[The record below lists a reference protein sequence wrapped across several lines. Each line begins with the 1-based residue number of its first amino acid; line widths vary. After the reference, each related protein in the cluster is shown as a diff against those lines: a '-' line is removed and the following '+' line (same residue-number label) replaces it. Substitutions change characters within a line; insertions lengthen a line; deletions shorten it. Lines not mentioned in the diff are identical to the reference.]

1 MEASKI
7 SMRTAKILSVIFL
20 LTGIMFYFGGCSTAE
35 QTTAKLAY
43 QQGDYKKAET
53 EFAKETKQNPTNEEA
68 WFYLAMSRAQL
79 GNATGVKEAMDQY
92 RKLGKLTFSNELTEA
107 WGTMYDRG
115 YKQYEDGEK
124 LSKTGKDEDA
134 IKKFQESLNNFEIA
148 YALQPDSAFVKDN
161 ISALNGRINTILVKP
176 TIDKGVELE
185 KAGDYAGAINEYTN
199 GLSKV
204 NKGSGAYEVIIY
216 NISLANL
223 KWGEKMR
230 ESNPDDASYKDKYT
244 AALPYLEELTNSSDK
259 DNKLNAYELLIQVY
273 ANLGMNDKAQDAI
286 KIRDRLKSENK

>member
-1 MEASKI
+1 
-7 SMRTAKILSVIFL
+7 MRSAKVLTVFLILSA
-20 LTGIMFYFGGCSTAE
+20 IMFYFGGCSTAE

-43 QQGDYKKAET
+43 AQGDYKKAEE
-53 EFAKETKQNPTNEEA
+53 EFLKETKQNPTNEEA

-79 GNATGVKEAMDQY
+79 SKAEGVREAMSKY
-92 RKLGKLTFSNELTEA
+92 TSLGKFTYRTELTEA
-107 WGTMYDRG
+107 WGTMYDRA

-124 LSKTGKDEDA
+124 IAKTGKDDEA
-134 IKKFQESLNNFEIA
+134 VKKFTESLNNFEIA
-148 YALQPDSAFVKDN
+148 YALLPDSAFVKDN
-161 ISALNGRINTILVKP
+161 IAALNGRINTILVKP

-185 KAGDYAGAINEYTN
+185 KNGDYAGAINEYTT

-204 NKGSGAYEVIIY
+204 TKGSGAYEVIIY

-230 ESNPDDASYKDKYT
+230 EANSEDASYKDKYK
-244 AALPYLEELTNSSDK
+244 AALPYLEELTSSKDK

-273 ANLGMNDKAQDAI
+273 ANLGENDKAQDAI
-286 KIRDRLKSENK
+286 KMRDQLKNENK

>member
-1 MEASKI
+1 
-7 SMRTAKILSVIFL
+7 MRSAKVLTVFLVLSAVV
-20 LTGIMFYFGGCSTAE
+20 FYFSGCTSAE

-43 QQGDYKKAET
+43 AQGDYKKAEE
-53 EFAKETKQNPTNEEA
+53 EFLKETNQNPTNEEA

-79 GNATGVKEAMDQY
+79 GKAEGVKSAMDKY
-92 RKLGKLTFSNELTEA
+92 RTIGKNSFRTELTEA

-124 LSKTGKDEDA
+124 TAKTGKDDEA
-134 IKKFQESLNNFEIA
+134 VKKFQESLNNFEIA
-148 YALQPDSAFVKDN
+148 YALLPDSAFVKEN
-161 ISALNGRINTILVKP
+161 IAALNGRINTILVKP

-185 KAGDYAGAINEYTN
+185 KNGDYAGAINEYTN

-204 NKGSGAYEVIIY
+204 TEGSGAYEVIIY

-230 ESNPDDASYKDKYT
+230 ETNSDDPSYKDKYK
-244 AALPYLEELTNSSDK
+244 AALPYLEELTSSKDK

-273 ANLGMNDKAQDAI
+273 ANLGENDKAQDAI
-286 KIRDRLKSENK
+286 KMRDQLKNENK

>member
-1 MEASKI
+1 
-7 SMRTAKILSVIFL
+7 MRSAKVLTVFLILSA
-20 LTGIMFYFGGCSTAE
+20 IMFYFGGCSSAE

-43 QQGDYKKAET
+43 AQGDYKKAEV
-53 EFAKETKQNPTNEEA
+53 EFLKETNQNPANEEA

-79 GNATGVKEAMDQY
+79 SKAEGVREAMSRY
-92 RKLGKLTFSNELTEA
+92 TAIGKFTFKSELTEA
-107 WGTMYDRG
+107 WGTMYDRAF
-115 YKQYEDGEK
+115 KQYEDGEK
-124 LSKTGKDEDA
+124 SAKSGKDDEA
-134 IKKFQESLNNFEIA
+134 VKKFTDALNNFEIA
-148 YALQPDSAFVKDN
+148 FALLPDSAFVKEN
-161 ISALNGRINTILVKP
+161 ITALNGRINTILVKP

-185 KAGDYAGAINEYTN
+185 KNGDFAGAINEYTN

-204 NKGSGAYEVIIY
+204 TKGSGAYEVIIY

-230 ESNPDDASYKDKYT
+230 ETNSEDPAYKDKYT
-244 AALPYLEELTNSSDK
+244 AALPYLEELTSSKDK

-286 KIRDRLKSENK
+286 KMRDQLKNENK

>member
-1 MEASKI
+1 
-7 SMRTAKILSVIFL
+7 MRSVKVLSVFLIFAAVITF
-20 LTGIMFYFGGCSTAE
+20 LTGCNSAE

-43 QQGDYKKAET
+43 QQGDYKKAES
-53 EFAKETKQNPTNEEA
+53 EFLKETNQNPTNEEA

-79 GNATGVKEAMDQY
+79 GNAAGVLEAMDKY
-92 RKLGKLTFSNELTEA
+92 RALGKNSFRQELTEA

-124 LSKTGKDEDA
+124 IAKTGKDEDA
-134 IKKFQESLNNFEIA
+134 VKKFQESLNNFEIA
-148 YALQPDSAFVKDN
+148 LALLPDSSFVKDN
-161 ISALNGRINTILVKP
+161 VAALNNRVNTILVKP
-176 TIDKGVELE
+176 VIDKGVELE
-185 KAGDYAGAINEYTN
+185 KNGDFAGAIAEYN
-199 GLSKV
+199 KGLQKV
-204 NKGSGAYEVIIY
+204 SKGSGAYEVIIY

-230 ESNPDDASYKDKYT
+230 EANSEDPAYKEKYQ
-244 AALPYLEELTNSSDK
+244 AALPYLEELTGSKDK

-286 KIRDRLKSENK
+286 KMRDQLKDNK

>member
-1 MEASKI
+1 MI
-7 SMRTAKILSVIFL
+7 SAKVLSVFL
-20 LTGIMFYFGGCSTAE
+20 ILTAVIFYFSGCSSAE

-43 QQGDYKKAET
+43 TQGDYKKAEV
-53 EFAKETKQNPTNEEA
+53 EFEKETKQNPQNEEA

-79 GNATGVKEAMDQY
+79 SKVDGVKQAMDQY
-92 RKLGKLTFSNELTEA
+92 RIIGKKTFSVELTEA

-124 LSKTGKDEDA
+124 YAKTGKDDEA
-134 IKKFQESLNNFEIA
+134 ISKFKESLINFDIA
-148 YALQPDSAFVKDN
+148 YAIQPDSAFVKDN
-161 ISALNGRINTILVKP
+161 ITALNSRMNTILVKP

-185 KAGDYAGAINEYTN
+185 KQGDFGGAIAEYN
-199 GLSKV
+199 KGLAKV
-204 NKGSGAYEVIIY
+204 TKGSGAYEVIIY

-230 ESNPDDASYKDKYT
+230 EANSEDPAYKDKYT
-244 AALPYLEELTNSSDK
+244 AALPYLEELTSSKDK

-286 KIRDRLKSENK
+286 KMRDQLKSEGK

>member
-1 MEASKI
+1 
-7 SMRTAKILSVIFL
+7 MRSAKVLTVFLVLSAVV
-20 LTGIMFYFGGCSTAE
+20 FYFSGCTSAE

-43 QQGDYKKAET
+43 AQGDYKKAEE
-53 EFAKETKQNPTNEEA
+53 EFLKETNQNPTNEEA

-79 GNATGVKEAMDQY
+79 GKAEGVKSAMDKY
-92 RKLGKLTFSNELTEA
+92 RTIGKNSFRTELTEA

-124 LSKTGKDEDA
+124 TAKTGKDDEA
-134 IKKFQESLNNFEIA
+134 VKKFQESLNNFEIA
-148 YALQPDSAFVKDN
+148 YALLPDSAFVKEN
-161 ISALNGRINTILVKP
+161 IAALNGRINTILVKP

-185 KAGDYAGAINEYTN
+185 KNGDYAGAINEYTN

-204 NKGSGAYEVIIY
+204 TKGSGAYEVIIY

-230 ESNPDDASYKDKYT
+230 ETNSDDPSYKDKYK
-244 AALPYLEELTNSSDK
+244 AALPYLEELTSSNDK

-273 ANLGMNDKAQDAI
+273 ANLGENDKAQDAI
-286 KIRDRLKSENK
+286 KMRDQLKNENK

>member
-1 MEASKI
+1 
-7 SMRTAKILSVIFL
+7 MRSVKVLSVFL
-20 LTGIMFYFGGCSTAE
+20 LLFAVVFYFGGCSTAE

-43 QQGDYKKAET
+43 NQGDYKKAEE
-53 EFAKETKQNPTNEEA
+53 EFTKETNNNPTNEEA

-79 GNATGVKEAMDQY
+79 GKAAGVKDAMDKY
-92 RKLGKLTFSNELTEA
+92 RGIGKNSFRTELTEA

-124 LSKTGKDEDA
+124 IAKTGNDKDA
-134 IKKFQESLNNFEIA
+134 VNKFTEALNNFEIA
-148 YALQPDSAFVKDN
+148 LALLPDSAFVKDN
-161 ISALNGRINTILVKP
+161 IAALNGRINTILVKP

-185 KAGDYAGAINEYTN
+185 KNGDFAGAISEYNN

-204 NKGSGAYEVIIY
+204 TKGSGAYEVIIY

-223 KWGEKMR
+223 KWGEKLR
-230 ESNPDDASYKDKYT
+230 ETNPDDPSYKDKYK
-244 AALPYLEELTNSSDK
+244 AALPYLEELTSSKDA

-273 ANLGMNDKAQDAI
+273 ANLGENDKAQDAI
-286 KIRDRLKSENK
+286 KMRDQLKNEKK

>member
-1 MEASKI
+1 
-7 SMRTAKILSVIFL
+7 MRSVKVLSVFL
-20 LTGIMFYFGGCSTAE
+20 LLFAVVFYFGGCSTAE

-43 QQGDYKKAET
+43 NQGDYKKAEE
-53 EFAKETKQNPTNEEA
+53 EFTKETNNNPTNEEA

-79 GNATGVKEAMDQY
+79 GKAAGVKDAMDKY
-92 RKLGKLTFSNELTEA
+92 RGIGKNSFRTELTEA

-124 LSKTGKDEDA
+124 IAKTGNDKDA
-134 IKKFQESLNNFEIA
+134 VNKFTEALNNFEIA
-148 YALQPDSAFVKDN
+148 LALLPDSAFVKDN
-161 ISALNGRINTILVKP
+161 IAALNGRINTILVKP

-185 KAGDYAGAINEYTN
+185 KNGDFAGAISEYNN

-204 NKGSGAYEVIIY
+204 TKGSGAYEVIIY

-223 KWGEKMR
+223 KWGEKLR
-230 ESNPDDASYKDKYT
+230 ETNPDDPSYKDKYK
-244 AALPYLEELTNSSDK
+244 AALPFLEELTSSKDA

-273 ANLGMNDKAQDAI
+273 ANLGENDKAQDAI
-286 KIRDRLKSENK
+286 KMRDQLKNEKK

>member
-1 MEASKI
+1 
-7 SMRTAKILSVIFL
+7 MRSVKVLSVFL
-20 LTGIMFYFGGCSTAE
+20 LLFAVVFYFGGCSTAE

-43 QQGDYKKAET
+43 NQGDYKKAEE
-53 EFAKETKQNPTNEEA
+53 EFTKETNNNPTNEEA

-79 GNATGVKEAMDQY
+79 GKAAGVKDAMDKY
-92 RKLGKLTFSNELTEA
+92 RGIGKNSFRTELTEA

-124 LSKTGKDEDA
+124 LAKTGNDKDA
-134 IKKFQESLNNFEIA
+134 VNKFTEALNNFEIA
-148 YALQPDSAFVKDN
+148 LALLPDSAFVKDN
-161 ISALNGRINTILVKP
+161 IAALNGRINTILVKP

-185 KAGDYAGAINEYTN
+185 KNGDFAGAISEYNN

-204 NKGSGAYEVIIY
+204 TKGSGAYEVIIY

-223 KWGEKMR
+223 KWGEKLR
-230 ESNPDDASYKDKYT
+230 ETNPDDPSYKDKYK
-244 AALPYLEELTNSSDK
+244 AALPYLEELTSSKDA

-273 ANLGMNDKAQDAI
+273 ANLGENDKAQDAI
-286 KIRDRLKSENK
+286 KMRDQLKNEKK

>member
-1 MEASKI
+1 
-7 SMRTAKILSVIFL
+7 MRSVKVLSVFL
-20 LTGIMFYFGGCSTAE
+20 LLFAVVFYFGGCSTAE

-43 QQGDYKKAET
+43 NQGDYKKAEE
-53 EFAKETKQNPTNEEA
+53 EFTKETNNNPTNEEA

-79 GNATGVKEAMDQY
+79 SKAEGVKAAMDKY
-92 RKLGKLTFSNELTEA
+92 RGIGKNSFRTELTEA

-124 LSKTGKDEDA
+124 LAKTGNDKDA
-134 IKKFQESLNNFEIA
+134 VNKFTEALNNFEIA
-148 YALQPDSAFVKDN
+148 LALLPDSAFVKDN
-161 ISALNGRINTILVKP
+161 IAALNGRINTILVKP

-185 KAGDYAGAINEYTN
+185 KNGDFAGAISEYNN

-204 NKGSGAYEVIIY
+204 TKGSGAYEVIIY

-223 KWGEKMR
+223 KWGEKLR
-230 ESNPDDASYKDKYT
+230 ETNPDDPSYKDKYK
-244 AALPYLEELTNSSDK
+244 AALPYLEELTSSKDA

-273 ANLGMNDKAQDAI
+273 ANLGENDKAQDAI
-286 KIRDRLKSENK
+286 KMRDQLKNEKK

>member
-1 MEASKI
+1 
-7 SMRTAKILSVIFL
+7 MRSVKVLSVFLILSAVL
-20 LTGIMFYFGGCSTAE
+20 FYFGGCSSAE

-43 QQGDYKKAET
+43 NQGDYKKAEE
-53 EFAKETKQNPTNEEA
+53 EFLKETNNNPTNEEA

-79 GNATGVKEAMDQY
+79 GKADGVKTAMDKY
-92 RKLGKLTFSNELTEA
+92 RGIGKNTFRTELTEA

-124 LSKTGKDEDA
+124 IAKTGADNDA
-134 IKKFQESLNNFEIA
+134 VKKFQESLNNFEIA
-148 YALQPDSAFVKDN
+148 LALIPDSAFVKDN
-161 ISALNGRINTILVKP
+161 IAALNGRINSILVKP

-185 KAGDYAGAINEYTN
+185 KNGDFAGAINEYNN

-204 NKGSGAYEVIIY
+204 TKGSGAYEVIIY

-223 KWGEKMR
+223 KWGEQLR
-230 ESNPDDASYKDKYT
+230 EANPDDASYKDKYN
-244 AALPYLEELTNSSDK
+244 AALPYLEELTSSTDK

-273 ANLGMNDKAQDAI
+273 ANLGQNDKAQDAI
-286 KIRDRLKSENK
+286 KMRDQLKNDNN

>member
-1 MEASKI
+1 
-7 SMRTAKILSVIFL
+7 MRLVKAFAALLILATVS
-20 LTGIMFYFGGCSTAE
+20 FYIGGCSTAE

-43 QQGDYKKAET
+43 NQGDYKKAET
-53 EFAKETKQNPTNEEA
+53 EFEKETKNNPTNEEA

-79 GNATGVKEAMDQY
+79 GNATGVKTAMDEY
-92 RKLGKLTFSNELTEA
+92 RKLGKNTFSTELTEA

-124 LSKTGKDEDA
+124 QAKSGKDDEA
-134 IKKFQESLNNFEIA
+134 IKKFQESLGNFEIA

-161 ISALNGRINTILVKP
+161 ITALNGRMNTILVKP

-185 KAGDYAGAINEYTN
+185 KSGDFAGAVAEYN
-199 GLSKV
+199 KGLQKV
-204 NKGSGAYEVIIY
+204 TKGSGAYEVIIY

-223 KWGEKMR
+223 KWGEKLR
-230 ESNPDDASYKDKYT
+230 ETNSDDPAYKEKYN
-244 AALPYLEELTNSSDK
+244 AALPYLEELTTSKDK

-286 KIRDRLKSENK
+286 KVRDQLKSEGK

>member
-1 MEASKI
+1 
-7 SMRTAKILSVIFL
+7 MRSVKVLTVFLILSAIV
-20 LTGIMFYFGGCSTAE
+20 FYFGGCSTAE

-43 QQGDYKKAET
+43 AQGDFKKAEE
-53 EFAKETKQNPTNEEA
+53 EFLKETNQNPTNEEA

-79 GNATGVKEAMDQY
+79 GKAEGVKEAMVKY
-92 RKLGKLTFSNELTEA
+92 TAIGKFTFRSELTEA
-107 WGTMYDRG
+107 WGTMYDRA

-124 LSKTGKDEDA
+124 IAKSGQDNDA
-134 IKKFQESLNNFEIA
+134 VKKFEEALNNFEIA
-148 YALQPDSAFVKDN
+148 YALLPDSAFVKDN

-185 KAGDYAGAINEYTN
+185 KNGDFAGAINEYNN

-204 NKGSGAYEVIIY
+204 TKGSGAYEVIIY

-230 ESNPDDASYKDKYT
+230 EANSEDPAYKDKYN
-244 AALPYLEELTNSSDK
+244 AALPYLEELTASKDK

-286 KIRDRLKSENK
+286 KMRDQLKNENK

>member
-1 MEASKI
+1 
-7 SMRTAKILSVIFL
+7 MRSVKVLSVFL
-20 LTGIMFYFGGCSTAE
+20 LLFAVVFYFGGCSTAE

-43 QQGDYKKAET
+43 NQGDYKKAEE
-53 EFAKETKQNPTNEEA
+53 EFMKETNNNPTNEEA

-79 GNATGVKEAMDQY
+79 SKAEGVKAAMDKY
-92 RKLGKLTFSNELTEA
+92 RGIGKNSFRTELTEA

-124 LSKTGKDEDA
+124 LAKTGNDKDA
-134 IKKFQESLNNFEIA
+134 VNKFTEALNNFEIA
-148 YALQPDSAFVKDN
+148 LALLPDSAFVKDN
-161 ISALNGRINTILVKP
+161 IAALNGRINTILVKP

-185 KAGDYAGAINEYTN
+185 KNGDFAGAINEYNT

-204 NKGSGAYEVIIY
+204 TKGSGAYEVIIY

-230 ESNPDDASYKDKYT
+230 ETNPDDPSYKDKYK
-244 AALPYLEELTNSSDK
+244 AALPYLEELTSSKDA

-273 ANLGMNDKAQDAI
+273 ANLGENDKAQDAI
-286 KIRDRLKSENK
+286 KMRDQLKNEKK

>member
-1 MEASKI
+1 
-7 SMRTAKILSVIFL
+7 MRSAKVLSVFLILSAVIF
-20 LTGIMFYFGGCSTAE
+20 YFNGCSSAE

-43 QQGDYKKAET
+43 AQGDYKKAEI
-53 EFAKETKQNPTNEEA
+53 EFLKETNQNPQNEEA
-68 WFYLAMSRAQL
+68 WFYLAMARAQQSKVD
-79 GNATGVKEAMDQY
+79 GVKDAIDKY
-92 RKLGKLTFSNELTEA
+92 RGIGKNTFAVELTEA
-107 WGTMYDRG
+107 WGTMYDRA

-124 LSKTGKDEDA
+124 IAKLGKDDEA
-134 IKKFQESLNNFEIA
+134 VKKFQESLNNFDIA

-161 ISALNGRINTILVKP
+161 IKALNGRISTILVKP

-185 KAGDYAGAINEYTN
+185 KNGDFGGAITEYN
-199 GLSKV
+199 KGLEKV

-230 ESNPDDASYKDKYT
+230 EANSEDPAYKDKYS
-244 AALPYLEELTNSSDK
+244 AALPYLEELTSSKDK

-273 ANLGMNDKAQDAI
+273 ANLGMNDKATDAI
-286 KIRDRLKSENK
+286 KIRDQLKSEGK

>member
-1 MEASKI
+1 
-7 SMRTAKILSVIFL
+7 MRSVKVLSVFL
-20 LTGIMFYFGGCSTAE
+20 LLFAVVFYFGGCSTAE

-43 QQGDYKKAET
+43 NQGDYKKAEE
-53 EFAKETKQNPTNEEA
+53 EFTKETNNNPTNEEA

-79 GNATGVKEAMDQY
+79 GKAAGVKDAMDKY
-92 RKLGKLTFSNELTEA
+92 RGIGKNSFRTELTEA

-124 LSKTGKDEDA
+124 IAKGGNDA
-134 IKKFQESLNNFEIA
+134 DAVKKFQESLNNFEIA
-148 YALQPDSAFVKDN
+148 LALLPDSAFVKDN
-161 ISALNGRINTILVKP
+161 IAALNGRINTILVKP

-185 KAGDYAGAINEYTN
+185 KNGDFAGAISEYNN

-204 NKGSGAYEVIIY
+204 TKGSGAYEVIIY

-223 KWGEKMR
+223 KWGEKLR
-230 ESNPDDASYKDKYT
+230 ETNPDDASYKDKYK
-244 AALPYLEELTNSSDK
+244 AALPYLEELTGSKDA

-273 ANLGMNDKAQDAI
+273 ANLGENDKAQDAI
-286 KIRDRLKSENK
+286 KMRDQLKNEKK

>member
-1 MEASKI
+1 
-7 SMRTAKILSVIFL
+7 MRSVKVLTVFLILSA
-20 LTGIMFYFGGCSTAE
+20 IMFYFGGCSTAE

-43 QQGDYKKAET
+43 AQGDYKKAEE
-53 EFAKETKQNPTNEEA
+53 EFLKETKQNPTNEEA

-79 GNATGVKEAMDQY
+79 SKADGVKEAMIKYTQI
-92 RKLGKLTFSNELTEA
+92 GKFTFRTELTEA
-107 WGTMYDRG
+107 WGTMYDRA

-124 LSKTGKDEDA
+124 IAKTGKDDEA
-134 IKKFQESLNNFEIA
+134 VKKFTESLNNFEIA
-148 YALQPDSAFVKDN
+148 YALLPDSAFVKDN
-161 ISALNGRINTILVKP
+161 IAALNGRINTILVKP

-185 KAGDYAGAINEYTN
+185 KNGDFSGAINEYNN

-204 NKGSGAYEVIIY
+204 TKGSGAYEVIIY

-230 ESNPDDASYKDKYT
+230 ETNSEDPSYKDKYT
-244 AALPYLEELTNSSDK
+244 AALPYLEELTASKDK

-286 KIRDRLKSENK
+286 KMRDQLKSENK

>member
-1 MEASKI
+1 
-7 SMRTAKILSVIFL
+7 MRSVKVLSVFL
-20 LTGIMFYFGGCSTAE
+20 LLFAVVFYFGGCSTAE

-43 QQGDYKKAET
+43 NQGDYKKAEE
-53 EFAKETKQNPTNEEA
+53 EFTKETNNNPTNEEA

-79 GNATGVKEAMDQY
+79 SKAEGVKAAMDKY
-92 RKLGKLTFSNELTEA
+92 RGIGKNSFRTELTEA

-124 LSKTGKDEDA
+124 LAKTGNDKDA
-134 IKKFQESLNNFEIA
+134 VNKFTEALNNFEIA
-148 YALQPDSAFVKDN
+148 LALLPDSAFVKDN
-161 ISALNGRINTILVKP
+161 IAALNGRINTILVKP

-185 KAGDYAGAINEYTN
+185 KNGDFAGAISEYNN

-204 NKGSGAYEVIIY
+204 TKGSGAYEVIIY

-230 ESNPDDASYKDKYT
+230 ETNPDDVSYKDKYK
-244 AALPYLEELTNSSDK
+244 AALPYLEELTSSK
-259 DNKLNAYELLIQVY
+259 DADMKLNTYELLIQVY
-273 ANLGMNDKAQDAI
+273 ANLGENDKAQDAI
-286 KIRDRLKSENK
+286 KMRDQLKNEKK

>member
-1 MEASKI
+1 
-7 SMRTAKILSVIFL
+7 MRSAKVLTVFLILSA
-20 LTGIMFYFGGCSTAE
+20 IMFYFGGCSTAE

-43 QQGDYKKAET
+43 AQGDYKKAEE
-53 EFAKETKQNPTNEEA
+53 EFLKETKQNPTNEEA

-79 GNATGVKEAMDQY
+79 SKAEGVREAMTKY
-92 RKLGKLTFSNELTEA
+92 TALGKFTYKTELTEA
-107 WGTMYDRG
+107 WGTMYDRA

-124 LSKTGKDEDA
+124 IAKTGKDDEA
-134 IKKFQESLNNFEIA
+134 VKKFTESLNNFEIA
-148 YALQPDSAFVKDN
+148 YALLPDSAFVKDN
-161 ISALNGRINTILVKP
+161 IAALNGRINTILVKP

-185 KAGDYAGAINEYTN
+185 KNGDYAGAINEYTT

-204 NKGSGAYEVIIY
+204 TKGSGAYEVIIY

-230 ESNPDDASYKDKYT
+230 EANSEDASYKDKYK
-244 AALPYLEELTNSSDK
+244 AALPYLEELTSSKDK

-273 ANLGMNDKAQDAI
+273 ANLGENDKAQDAI
-286 KIRDRLKSENK
+286 KMRDQLKNENK

>member
-1 MEASKI
+1 
-7 SMRTAKILSVIFL
+7 MRSAKVLTVFLILSAIV
-20 LTGIMFYFGGCSTAE
+20 FYFGGCSTAE

-43 QQGDYKKAET
+43 AQGDYKKAEE
-53 EFAKETKQNPTNEEA
+53 EFLKETNQNPTNEEA

-79 GNATGVKEAMDQY
+79 GKAEGVKTAMDKY
-92 RKLGKLTFSNELTEA
+92 RSIGKNSFRTELTEA

-124 LSKTGKDEDA
+124 IAKTGKDDEA
-134 IKKFQESLNNFEIA
+134 VKKFQESLNNFEIA
-148 YALQPDSAFVKDN
+148 YALLPDSAFVKEN
-161 ISALNGRINTILVKP
+161 IAALNSRINTILVKP

-185 KAGDYAGAINEYTN
+185 KNGDYAGAINEYTN

-204 NKGSGAYEVIIY
+204 TKGSGAYEVIIY

-230 ESNPDDASYKDKYT
+230 ETNSEDPSYKDKYK
-244 AALPYLEELTNSSDK
+244 AALPYLEELTSSKDK

-273 ANLGMNDKAQDAI
+273 ANLGENDKAQDAI
-286 KIRDRLKSENK
+286 KMRDQLKNENK

>member
-1 MEASKI
+1 
-7 SMRTAKILSVIFL
+7 MRSAKVLTVFLILSA
-20 LTGIMFYFGGCSTAE
+20 IMFYFGGCSTAE

-43 QQGDYKKAET
+43 AQGDYVKAEE
-53 EFAKETKQNPTNEEA
+53 EFLKETNQNPTNEEA

-79 GNATGVKEAMDQY
+79 GKAEGVRQAMTKY
-92 RKLGKLTFSNELTEA
+92 TAIGKFTFKTELTEA
-107 WGTMYDRG
+107 WGTMYDRA

-124 LSKTGKDEDA
+124 IAKSGKDDEA
-134 IKKFQESLNNFEIA
+134 VKKFTESLTNFEIA
-148 YALQPDSAFVKDN
+148 YALLPDSVFVKDN
-161 ISALNGRINTILVKP
+161 IAGLNTRINTILVKP

-185 KAGDYAGAINEYTN
+185 KNGDFAGAINEYTN

-204 NKGSGAYEVIIY
+204 TKGSGAYEVIIY

-230 ESNPDDASYKDKYT
+230 EANSEDPTYKDKYT
-244 AALPYLEELTNSSDK
+244 AALPYLEELTTSKDK

-286 KIRDRLKSENK
+286 KMRDQLKNENK

>member
-1 MEASKI
+1 
-7 SMRTAKILSVIFL
+7 MRLVKAFAALLILV
-20 LTGIMFYFGGCSTAE
+20 TVTFYMGGCNSAE

-43 QQGDYKKAET
+43 NQGDYKKAEV
-53 EFAKETKQNPTNEEA
+53 EFEKETKNNPTNEEA

-79 GNATGVKEAMDQY
+79 GNAEGVKSAMDQY
-92 RKLGKLTFSNELTEA
+92 RKLGKNTFATELTEA

-124 LSKTGKDEDA
+124 IAKTGKDDEA
-134 IKKFQESLNNFEIA
+134 IKKFEQSLINFDIA
-148 YALQPDSAFVKDN
+148 YAIQPDSAFVKDN
-161 ISALNGRINTILVKP
+161 IAALNGRMNTILVKP

-185 KAGDYAGAINEYTN
+185 KTGDFGGAIAEYNN
-199 GLSKV
+199 GLAKV
-204 NKGSGAYEVIIY
+204 SKGSGAYEVIIY

-230 ESNPDDASYKDKYT
+230 EANPDDATYKEKYN
-244 AALPYLEELTNSSDK
+244 AALPYLEELTSSKDK

-286 KIRDRLKSENK
+286 KMRDQLKAEGK

>member
-1 MEASKI
+1 
-7 SMRTAKILSVIFL
+7 MRSAKVLTVFLILSAIV
-20 LTGIMFYFGGCSTAE
+20 FYFGGCSTAE

-43 QQGDYKKAET
+43 AQGDYKKAEE
-53 EFAKETKQNPTNEEA
+53 EFLKETNQNPTNEEA

-79 GNATGVKEAMDQY
+79 GKAEGVNTAMEKY
-92 RKLGKLTFSNELTEA
+92 RSIGKNSFKTELNEA

-124 LSKTGKDEDA
+124 IAKTGKDDEA
-134 IKKFQESLNNFEIA
+134 VKKFQESLNNFEIA
-148 YALQPDSAFVKDN
+148 YALLPDSAFVKEN
-161 ISALNGRINTILVKP
+161 IAALNGRINTILVKP

-185 KAGDYAGAINEYTN
+185 KNGDYAGAINEYTN

-204 NKGSGAYEVIIY
+204 TKGSGAYEVIIY

-230 ESNPDDASYKDKYT
+230 ETNSEDPSYKDKYK
-244 AALPYLEELTNSSDK
+244 AALPYLEELTSSKDK

-273 ANLGMNDKAQDAI
+273 ANLGENDKAQDAI
-286 KIRDRLKSENK
+286 KMRDQLKNENK

>member
-1 MEASKI
+1 
-7 SMRTAKILSVIFL
+7 MRSVKVLSVFLILSAVL
-20 LTGIMFYFGGCSTAE
+20 FYFGGCSTAE

-43 QQGDYKKAET
+43 QQGDYKKAEE
-53 EFAKETKQNPTNEEA
+53 EFMKETKNNPTNEEA
-68 WFYLAMSRAQL
+68 WFYLAMSRAQQ
-79 GNATGVKEAMDQY
+79 NKSDGVKEAIDQY
-92 RKLGKLTFSNELTEA
+92 RKLGKNTFATELTEA

-124 LSKTGKDEDA
+124 LAKTGKDTEA
-134 IKKFQESLNNFEIA
+134 VKKFQDALVNFDIA

-161 ISALNGRINTILVKP
+161 VSALNGRINTILVKP

-185 KAGDYAGAINEYTN
+185 KNGDFGGAISEYNN
-199 GLSKV
+199 GLTKV
-204 NKGSGAYEVIIY
+204 SKGSGAYEVIIY

-223 KWGEKMR
+223 KWGEKLR
-230 ESNPDDASYKDKYT
+230 EANPDDASYKDKYN
-244 AALPYLEELTNSSDK
+244 AALPYLEELTSSKDK

-286 KIRDRLKSENK
+286 KMRDQLKSEGK